1 MVPFPGKASF
11 IPTLRAAAEL
21 FKEFFINNALIAIR
35 FVFKS

>member
-11 IPTLRAAAEL
+11 IPTLRAAAE

-35 FVFKS
+35 FVFES